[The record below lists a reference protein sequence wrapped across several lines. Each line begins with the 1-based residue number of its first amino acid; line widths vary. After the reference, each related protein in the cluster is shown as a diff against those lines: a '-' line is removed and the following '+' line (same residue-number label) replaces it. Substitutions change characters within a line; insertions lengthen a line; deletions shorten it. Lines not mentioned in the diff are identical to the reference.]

1 MKKVKINIPKYSYDF
16 FFSLYDRLHREK
28 CYTQVKTY
36 ELHVVNY
43 KLKKYLT
50 NKEALTVL
58 SSVVKHTGSG
68 SLHLV

>member
-1 MKKVKINIPKYSYDF
+1 MIF
-16 FFSLYDRLHREK
+16 FFSLYDRQYREK

-58 SSVVKHTGSG
+58 SSVVKHM
-68 SLHLV
+68 